1 MPVFDRADKQGG
13 KAYGE
18 YMDKWEKQL
27 DEINQSFLD
36 DDTYSEVED
45 LAFKLKEFKAKFVDC
60 DRDFSGDL
68 DVMDVKYLLQQL
80 GQAKTHLEVVKMI
93 KEVDSTQKDAIN
105 YTDFVK
111 MMLGPKSS
119 VLKIILQFEGLGK
132 PKEKPTGP
140 PPKRDLSSLP

>member
-1 MPVFDRADKQGG
+1 MPVFDRTDKQGG

-18 YMDKWEKQL
+18 YMARWAKELNDINKSFME
-27 DEINQSFLD
+27 DESYN
-36 DDTYSEVED
+36 EVEE
-45 LAFKLKEFKAKFVDC
+45 LEFKLKEFQAKFIEC
-60 DRDFSGDL
+60 DRDASGDL

-80 GQAKTHLEVVKMI
+80 GQAKTHMEVVKMI

-111 MMLGPKSS
+111 MMLGKKSS

-132 PKEKPTGP
+132 TKEKPTGR
-140 PPKRDLSSLP
+140 PPKRDLTSLP